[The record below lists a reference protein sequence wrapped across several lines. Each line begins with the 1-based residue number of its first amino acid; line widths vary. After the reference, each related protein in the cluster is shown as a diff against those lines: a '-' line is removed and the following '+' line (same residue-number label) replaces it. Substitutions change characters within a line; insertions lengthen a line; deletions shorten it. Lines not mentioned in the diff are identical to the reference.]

1 MNRTIQAVTLNLT
14 KGAQRVRLP
23 KNHKV
28 LKVGVLENQPCMWI
42 MIDKSTPPIMK
53 FYALKTTGEDL
64 KAGEVYVGTLVA
76 NDIDLHIFELPPSSL
91 GDPP

>member
-1 MNRTIQAVTLNLT
+1 
-14 KGAQRVRLP
+14 
-23 KNHKV
+23 
-28 LKVGVLENQPCMWI
+28 MWI